1 MFMTDAAR
9 LRAVVIDDELL
20 ARQIIREMLVDDSEI
35 EIVAECVNGREAI
48 EAIQSCQPDLLF
60 LDIQMPEVAG
70 FDVLESL
77 KDGPSPAVIF
87 VTAYDQYAVRAFEY
101 HAVDY
106 LLKPF
111 DRERFEMA
119 VSRAKAHLRCARN
132 GELDKRI
139 RALLESLKVE
149 TKYVDRIVIKNSGRV
164 CLIETNELNWVEAEG
179 NYVRLHT
186 TSKAHLMRETIGNL
200 EAQLDPKKFL
210 RVHRSTIVRIDSIR
224 ELQPWFHGEYHII
237 LHNGTKLTL
246 SRNYRE
252 QLQSVL
258 GNNL

>member
-1 MFMTDAAR
+1 MADAIR
-9 LRAVVIDDELL
+9 LRAVIVDDEML
-20 ARQIIREMLVDDSEI
+20 ARQIIREMLEHDPEVEI
-35 EIVAECVNGREAI
+35 AAECVNGREAV
-48 EAIQSCQPDLLF
+48 EAIQTHQPDLLF

-70 FDVLESL
+70 FEVLEAL
-77 KDGPSPAVIF
+77 KGEQLPIVIF
-87 VTAYDQYAVRAFEY
+87 VTAYDQYAVRAFDY
-101 HAVDY
+101 HALDY

-119 VSRAKAHLRCARN
+119 VSRAKAQVRRERN
-132 GELDKRI
+132 GELDRRI
-139 RALLESLKVE
+139 VALLEALKAE
-149 TKYVDRIVIKNSGRV
+149 AKYVERLVIKNGGRV
-164 CLIETNELNWVEAEG
+164 FFLETGEINWVEAEG

-186 TSKAHLMRETIGNL
+186 DKKAHLLRETISSL
-200 EAQLDPKKFL
+200 EEQLDPKKFL

-258 GNNL
+258 GKNL

>member
-1 MFMTDAAR
+1 MADAIR
-9 LRAVVIDDELL
+9 LRAIIVDDEML
-20 ARQIIREMLVDDSEI
+20 ARQIIREMLEHDPEVEV
-35 EIVAECVNGREAI
+35 VAECVNGREAV
-48 EAIQSCQPDLLF
+48 EAIQTCQPDLLF

-70 FDVLESL
+70 FEVLEAL
-77 KDGPSPAVIF
+77 KGERLPLVIF
-87 VTAYDQYAVRAFEY
+87 VTAYDQYAVRAFDV
-101 HAVDY
+101 HALDY

-119 VSRAKAHLRCARN
+119 ISRAKAQMRRERN
-132 GELDKRI
+132 GELDRRI
-139 RALLESLKVE
+139 VALLEALKAE
-149 TKYVDRIVIKNSGRV
+149 AKYVERLVIKNGGRV
-164 CLIETNELNWVEAEG
+164 FFLETGEINWVEAEG

-186 TSKAHLMRETIGNL
+186 DKKAHLLRETISSL
-200 EAQLDPKKFL
+200 EEQLDPKKFL

-258 GNNL
+258 GKNL

>member
-1 MFMTDAAR
+1 MADAVR
-9 LRAVVIDDELL
+9 LRAIVVDDEML
-20 ARQIIREMLVDDSEI
+20 ARQIIGEMLEHDDEV

-48 EAIQSCQPDLLF
+48 EAIQTHQPDLLF

-70 FDVLESL
+70 FEVLEAL
-77 KDGPSPAVIF
+77 KGERSPIVIF
-87 VTAYDQYAVRAFEY
+87 VTAYDQYAVRAFDY
-101 HAVDY
+101 HALDY

-119 VSRAKAHLRCARN
+119 VSRAKTQLRRERN

-139 RALLESLKVE
+139 VALLEALKAEARYVE
-149 TKYVDRIVIKNSGRV
+149 RLVIKNGGRV
-164 CLIETNELNWVEAEG
+164 FFLEANEVNWIEAEG

-186 TSKAHLMRETIGNL
+186 DKKAHLLRETISSL
-200 EAQLDPKKFL
+200 EEQLDPKKFL

-252 QLQSVL
+252 QLQGVL
-258 GNNL
+258 GKNL

>member
-1 MFMTDAAR
+1 MADAVR
-9 LRAVVIDDELL
+9 LRAIVVDDEML
-20 ARQIIREMLVDDSEI
+20 ARQIIREMLANDAEV
-35 EIVAECVNGREAI
+35 EIVAECVNGREAV
-48 EAIQSCQPDLLF
+48 EATQAHKPDLLF

-70 FDVLESL
+70 FEVLEAMKGERL
-77 KDGPSPAVIF
+77 PGVIF

-101 HAVDY
+101 HALDY

-119 VSRAKAHLRCARN
+119 VSRAKAQLRRDRN
-132 GELDKRI
+132 GELDRRI
-139 RALLESLKVE
+139 LALLEALKAE
-149 TKYVDRIVIKNSGRV
+149 SKYVDRLVIKNGGRV
-164 CLIETNELNWVEAEG
+164 FFLESGEVNWIEAEG

-186 TSKAHLMRETIGNL
+186 DKKAHLLRETISSL
-200 EAQLDPKKFL
+200 EEQLDPKKFL

-237 LHNGTKLTL
+237 LHDGTKLTL

-252 QLQSVL
+252 QLQTVL
-258 GNNL
+258 GKNL

>member
-1 MFMTDAAR
+1 MADAVR
-9 LRAVVIDDELL
+9 LRAIVVDDEML
-20 ARQIIREMLVDDSEI
+20 ARQIIREMLEHDDEV

-48 EAIQSCQPDLLF
+48 EAIQTHHPDLLF

-70 FDVLESL
+70 FEVLETL
-77 KDGPSPAVIF
+77 KSERSPIVIF
-87 VTAYDQYAVRAFEY
+87 VTAYDQYAVRAFDY
-101 HAVDY
+101 HALDY

-111 DRERFEMA
+111 DRERFELS
-119 VSRAKAHLRCARN
+119 VSRAKAQLRRDRN

-139 RALLESLKVE
+139 VALLEALKAE
-149 TKYVDRIVIKNSGRV
+149 AKYVERLVIKNGGRV
-164 CLIETNELNWVEAEG
+164 FFLETDEVNWIEAEG

-186 TSKAHLMRETIGNL
+186 DKKAHLLRETISSL

-252 QLQSVL
+252 QLQAVL
-258 GNNL
+258 GKNL

>member
-1 MFMTDAAR
+1 MADAAR
-9 LRAVVIDDELL
+9 LRAIIVDDEML
-20 ARQIIREMLVDDSEI
+20 ARQIIREMLAGDSEI
-35 EIVAECVNGREAI
+35 EIVAECVNGREAV
-48 EAIQSCQPDLLF
+48 EAIQVCQPHLLF

-70 FDVLESL
+70 FEVLEAL
-77 KDGPSPAVIF
+77 KGERLPIVIF
-87 VTAYDQYAVRAFEY
+87 VTAYDHYAVRAFEY
-101 HAVDY
+101 HALDY

-119 VSRAKAHLRCARN
+119 VSRAKAQTRREKN

-139 RALLESLKVE
+139 LALLDALKAE
-149 TKYVDRIVIKNSGRV
+149 TKYVERLVIKTGGRV
-164 CLIETNELNWVEAEG
+164 FFLETDEVDWIEAEG

-186 TSKAHLMRETIGNL
+186 DKKSHLLRETIGSL
-200 EAQLDPKKFL
+200 EAHLDPKQFL
-210 RVHRSTIVRIDSIR
+210 RIHRSTIVRIDSIR

-237 LHNGTKLTL
+237 LNNGTKLTL

-258 GNNL
+258 GKSL

>member
-1 MFMTDAAR
+1 MAGADR
-9 LRAVVIDDELL
+9 LRAIVVDDEML
-20 ARQIIREMLVDDSEI
+20 ARQIIREMLSGDAEV
-35 EIVAECVNGREAI
+35 EIVAECVNGHDAI
-48 EAIQSCQPDLLF
+48 EAIQTHQPDLLF

-70 FDVLESL
+70 FEVLEAL
-77 KDGPSPAVIF
+77 KGERLPIVIF
-87 VTAYDQYAVRAFEY
+87 VTAYDQYAVRAFDY
-101 HAVDY
+101 HALDY

-119 VSRAKAHLRCARN
+119 VARAKTQTRRERN
-132 GELDKRI
+132 GELDRRI
-139 RALLESLKVE
+139 LDLLEALKAE
-149 TKYVDRIVIKNSGRV
+149 AKYVERLVIKNGGRV
-164 CLIETNELNWVEAEG
+164 FFLETDEISWVEAEG

-186 TSKAHLMRETIGNL
+186 DKKSHLLRETIGSL
-200 EAQLDPKKFL
+200 EEQLDPKKFL
-210 RVHRSTIVRIDSIR
+210 RVHRSTIVRIDSIQ

-258 GNNL
+258 GKNL

>member
-1 MFMTDAAR
+1 MAEASP
-9 LRAVVIDDELL
+9 LRVVIVDDELL
-20 ARQIIREMLVDDSEI
+20 ARQIIREMLSDDPEI
-35 EIVAECVNGREAI
+35 AIVAECVNGSDAI
-48 EAIQSCQPDLLF
+48 EAIQTHQPDLVF
-60 LDIQMPEVAG
+60 LDIQMPETAG
-70 FDVLESL
+70 FEVLDAL
-77 KDGPSPAVIF
+77 NGHHMPIVIF

-101 HAVDY
+101 HALDY

-111 DRERFEMA
+111 DSERFHNA
-119 VSRAKAHLRCARN
+119 VSRAKAQTRRDRN

-139 RALLESLKVE
+139 LALLQALKSES
-149 TKYVDRIVIKNSGRV
+149 KYVERLVIKNGGRV
-164 CLIETNELNWVEAEG
+164 FFLESSEIDWVEAEG

-186 TSKAHLMRETIGNL
+186 GKRSHMLRETIGSL
-200 EAQLDPKKFL
+200 EEQLDPKRFL
-210 RVHRSTIVRIDSIR
+210 RVHRSTIVKLDSIR

-258 GNNL
+258 GKSL

>member
-1 MFMTDAAR
+1 MTDAVR
-9 LRAVVIDDELL
+9 LRAIVVDDEML
-20 ARQIIREMLVDDSEI
+20 ARQIIREMLEHDDEV
-35 EIVAECVNGREAI
+35 EIVAECINGREAV
-48 EAIQSCQPDLLF
+48 EAIQTHQPDLLF

-70 FDVLESL
+70 FEVLEAM
-77 KDGPSPAVIF
+77 KGERSPIVIF
-87 VTAYDQYAVRAFEY
+87 VTAYDQYAVRAFDY
-101 HAVDY
+101 HALDY

-119 VSRAKAHLRCARN
+119 VSRAKAQLRRDRN

-139 RALLESLKVE
+139 VALLEALKAEARYVE
-149 TKYVDRIVIKNSGRV
+149 RLVIKNGGRV
-164 CLIETNELNWVEAEG
+164 FFLETGEVNWIEAEG

-186 TSKAHLMRETIGNL
+186 DKKAHLLRETISSL
-200 EAQLDPKKFL
+200 EEQLDPKKFL

-252 QLQSVL
+252 QLQTVL
-258 GNNL
+258 GKNL

>member
-1 MFMTDAAR
+1 MADAIR
-9 LRAVVIDDELL
+9 LRAVIVDDEML
-20 ARQIIREMLVDDSEI
+20 ARQIIREMLEHDPEV
-35 EIVAECVNGREAI
+35 EIVAECVNGREAV
-48 EAIQSCQPDLLF
+48 EAIQTHQPDLLF

-70 FDVLESL
+70 FEVLEAL
-77 KDGPSPAVIF
+77 KGEQLPIVVF
-87 VTAYDQYAVRAFEY
+87 VTAYDQYAVRAFDV
-101 HAVDY
+101 HALDY

-119 VSRAKAHLRCARN
+119 VSRAKAQMRRERN
-132 GELDKRI
+132 GELDRRI
-139 RALLESLKVE
+139 VALLEALKAE
-149 TKYVDRIVIKNSGRV
+149 AKYVERLVIKNGGRV
-164 CLIETNELNWVEAEG
+164 FFLETGEINWVEAEG

-186 TSKAHLMRETIGNL
+186 DKKAHLLRETISSL
-200 EAQLDPKKFL
+200 EEQLDPKKFL

-258 GNNL
+258 GKNL

>member
-1 MFMTDAAR
+1 MADAAR
-9 LRAVVIDDELL
+9 LRAIIVDDEML
-20 ARQIIREMLVDDSEI
+20 ARQIIREMLAGDPEI
-35 EIVAECVNGREAI
+35 EIVAECVNGREAV
-48 EAIQSCQPDLLF
+48 EAIQERQPHLLF

-70 FDVLESL
+70 FEVLEAL
-77 KDGPSPAVIF
+77 KGERLPIVIF
-87 VTAYDQYAVRAFEY
+87 VTAYDHYAVRAFEY
-101 HAVDY
+101 HALDY

-119 VSRAKAHLRCARN
+119 VSRAKAQTRREKN

-139 RALLESLKVE
+139 LALLDALKAE
-149 TKYVDRIVIKNSGRV
+149 TKYVERLVIKTGGRV
-164 CLIETNELNWVEAEG
+164 FFLETDEVDWIEAEG

-186 TSKAHLMRETIGNL
+186 DKKSHLLRETIGSL
-200 EAQLDPKKFL
+200 EAHLDPKQFL
-210 RVHRSTIVRIDSIR
+210 RIHRSTIVRIDSIR

-237 LHNGTKLTL
+237 LNNGTKLTL

-258 GNNL
+258 GKSL

>member
-1 MFMTDAAR
+1 MADAAR
-9 LRAVVIDDELL
+9 LRAIIVDDEML
-20 ARQIIREMLVDDSEI
+20 ARQIIREMLAGDSEI
-35 EIVAECVNGREAI
+35 ELVAECVNGREAI
-48 EAIQSCQPDLLF
+48 EAIQEHHPHLLF

-70 FDVLESL
+70 FEVLEAL
-77 KDGPSPAVIF
+77 KGERLPIVIF

-101 HAVDY
+101 HALDY

-119 VSRAKAHLRCARN
+119 VARAKAQTRREKN

-139 RALLESLKVE
+139 LALLDALKAE
-149 TKYVDRIVIKNSGRV
+149 TKYVERLVIKTGGRV
-164 CLIETNELNWVEAEG
+164 FFLETDEVNWIEAEG

-186 TSKAHLMRETIGNL
+186 DKKSHLLRETIGSL

-210 RVHRSTIVRIDSIR
+210 RVHRSNIVRIDSIR

-237 LHNGTKLTL
+237 LNNGTKLTL

-258 GNNL
+258 GKSL

>member
-1 MFMTDAAR
+1 MADAVR
-9 LRAVVIDDELL
+9 LRAIVVDDEML
-20 ARQIIREMLVDDSEI
+20 ARQIIREMLANDSEV
-35 EIVAECVNGREAI
+35 EIVAECVNGREAV
-48 EAIQSCQPDLLF
+48 EAIQTHKPDLLF

-70 FDVLESL
+70 FEVLEAIKGERL
-77 KDGPSPAVIF
+77 PGVIF

-101 HAVDY
+101 HALDY

-119 VSRAKAHLRCARN
+119 VSRAKSYLRRERN
-132 GELDKRI
+132 GELDRRI
-139 RALLESLKVE
+139 IALLEALKAE
-149 TKYVDRIVIKNSGRV
+149 SKYVERLVIKNGGRV
-164 CLIETNELNWVEAEG
+164 FFLETGEVNWVEAEG

-186 TSKAHLMRETIGNL
+186 DKKAHLLRETISSL
-200 EAQLDPKKFL
+200 EEQLDPKKFL

-252 QLQSVL
+252 QLQAVL
-258 GNNL
+258 GKNL

>member
-1 MFMTDAAR
+1 MADAVR
-9 LRAVVIDDELL
+9 LRAIVVDDEML
-20 ARQIIREMLVDDSEI
+20 ARQIIREMLANDAEV
-35 EIVAECVNGREAI
+35 EIVAECVNGREAV
-48 EAIQSCQPDLLF
+48 EAIQAHKPDLLF

-70 FDVLESL
+70 FEVLEAMKGERL
-77 KDGPSPAVIF
+77 PGVIF

-101 HAVDY
+101 HALDY

-119 VSRAKAHLRCARN
+119 VSRAKAQLRRDRN
-132 GELDKRI
+132 GELDRRI
-139 RALLESLKVE
+139 LALLEALKAE
-149 TKYVDRIVIKNSGRV
+149 SKYVDRLVIKNGGRV
-164 CLIETNELNWVEAEG
+164 FFLESGEVNWIEAEG

-186 TSKAHLMRETIGNL
+186 DKKAHLLRETISSL
-200 EAQLDPKKFL
+200 EEQLDPKKFL

-237 LHNGTKLTL
+237 LHDGTKLTL

-252 QLQSVL
+252 QLQTVL
-258 GNNL
+258 GKNL

>member
-1 MFMTDAAR
+1 MADAIR
-9 LRAVVIDDELL
+9 LRAIIVDDEML
-20 ARQIIREMLVDDSEI
+20 ARQIIREMLEHDPEVEV
-35 EIVAECVNGREAI
+35 VAECINGREAV
-48 EAIQSCQPDLLF
+48 EAIQTYQPDLLF

-70 FDVLESL
+70 FEVLEAL
-77 KDGPSPAVIF
+77 KGERLPIVIF
-87 VTAYDQYAVRAFEY
+87 VTAYDQYAVRAFDV
-101 HAVDY
+101 HALDY

-119 VSRAKAHLRCARN
+119 ISRAKAQLRRERN
-132 GELDKRI
+132 GELDRRI
-139 RALLESLKVE
+139 VALLEALKAE
-149 TKYVDRIVIKNSGRV
+149 AKYVERLVIKNGGRV
-164 CLIETNELNWVEAEG
+164 FFLETGEINWVEAEG

-186 TSKAHLMRETIGNL
+186 DKKAHLLRETISSL
-200 EAQLDPKKFL
+200 EEQLDPKKFL

-252 QLQSVL
+252 QLQLVL
-258 GNNL
+258 GKNL

>member
-1 MFMTDAAR
+1 MADANR
-9 LRAVVIDDELL
+9 LRAVIVDDEML
-20 ARQIIREMLVDDSEI
+20 ARQIIREMLEHDPEVEV
-35 EIVAECVNGREAI
+35 VAECVNGREAV
-48 EAIQSCQPDLLF
+48 EAIQTYQPDLLF

-70 FDVLESL
+70 FEVLEAL
-77 KDGPSPAVIF
+77 KGEHLPIVIF
-87 VTAYDQYAVRAFEY
+87 VTAYDQYAVRAFDV
-101 HAVDY
+101 HALDY

-119 VSRAKAHLRCARN
+119 VSRAKAQMRRERN

-139 RALLESLKVE
+139 VALLEALKAE
-149 TKYVDRIVIKNSGRV
+149 AKYVDRLVIKNGGRV
-164 CLIETNELNWVEAEG
+164 FFLETGEINWVEAEG

-186 TSKAHLMRETIGNL
+186 DKKAHLLRETISSL
-200 EAQLDPKKFL
+200 EEQLDPKKFL

-258 GNNL
+258 GKNL

>member
-1 MFMTDAAR
+1 
-9 LRAVVIDDELL
+9 VVIVDDELL
-20 ARQIIREMLVDDSEI
+20 ARQIIREMLSDDPEI
-35 EIVAECVNGREAI
+35 AIVAECVNGSDAI
-48 EAIQSCQPDLLF
+48 EAIQTHQPDLVF
-60 LDIQMPEVAG
+60 LDIQMPETAG
-70 FDVLESL
+70 FEVLDAL
-77 KDGPSPAVIF
+77 NGQRMPIVIF

-101 HAVDY
+101 HALDY

-111 DRERFEMA
+111 DSERFQAA
-119 VSRAKAHLRCARN
+119 VSRAKAQTRRDRN

-139 RALLESLKVE
+139 LALLQALKSES
-149 TKYVDRIVIKNSGRV
+149 KYVERLVIKNGGRV
-164 CLIETNELNWVEAEG
+164 FFLESSEIDWVEAEG

-186 TSKAHLMRETIGNL
+186 GKRSHMLRETIGSL
-200 EAQLDPKKFL
+200 EEQLDPKRFL
-210 RVHRSTIVRIDSIR
+210 RVHRSTIVKLDSIR

-258 GNNL
+258 GKSL